1 MKRKLLFAVMTLITG
16 AWALSASAQ
25 EDVTDTYLTNAGLS
39 STSGWTTGGYT
50 AHNTNGAVN
59 VVEFWNWSTQF
70 NFSQTV
76 TLPAGNYRIAVNA
89 FYRNSWG
96 GDGTNN
102 NMAWI
107 FAGSQTKNVVALN
120 SMNDLS
126 GYAGSNDLY
135 RAATAFSQGKFS
147 NEFDFD
153 LTEDATIE
161 LGFRGTCPDGGWCI
175 LGPVKLYKYSL
186 DDYLVDYR
194 AKVSEAQAF
203 TEDEMF
209 PQAWANLQAAIVDES
224 TFSLVSEVTAAINT
238 LTAAINAANTSKSI
252 KLSVGTKLEHMK
264 EVVDAT
270 NFYTDALVESYYG
283 QWKAKYD
290 AGTMTEAEA
299 NALEDPFVQ
308 TGHRAANTVDDL
320 LLPAWTIGGTQCA
333 NYDTDLYING
343 WSVEGNTDG
352 SNFKT
357 PFFEYWTGD
366 NNSLNANTLQATVVG
381 LTPDQLYSVEL
392 LARVRQ
398 TNNQTKVAGSITM
411 QVGDGTPVDITQ
423 GARVGTTPFY
433 FDTFTAIG
441 KADASGNLVL
451 SINVAAGSNV
461 SWLSFKNAK
470 YTALDDERI
479 PYAEQL
485 AQAVANAKSLSTT
498 LVVPAGVQTTLYNAA
513 DAYEGYTYASLPTVA
528 DFQSAIAT
536 VQSAIADAQAAEAT
550 YANYQTLH
558 GYATQ
563 LLAVDYVDLVADA
576 HTTYAAAVTEPTLNT
591 KADIDAA
598 YEALNTATMTYVA
611 NADPAAG
618 EQFDLTF
625 LLTNP
630 DVTSYWDG
638 TWGIVPA
645 GWYTDQTGGNFQV
658 MANEELGP
666 GGEVFIE
673 YWSENPKTNG
683 FVLYQ
688 KATLPEGT
696 YKMTG
701 RVGLQQNVGGT
712 TANMTFSANETDG
725 SQIAVGTLAD
735 QEVEFI
741 NSTTQEVKI
750 GLKAQAGNNY
760 RWIGINKIKMYK
772 LPTDNTEFAINV
784 DATNATVNVTVE
796 GVAAAAAKKLDAV
809 NYTVAVD
816 EGCALTT
823 HTVTYV
829 DGENNTQTITPTDL
843 GSNAFT
849 FQMPAYDVTITV
861 MANVD
866 KTALNEAIAAATIV
880 EGSVPTSVYTPYATA
895 LSTAQTVAASDVATA
910 AEVAAATEALTQ
922 ATATAATF
930 VEPYTAYLELKP
942 YADALVAA
950 PTDNATAQGTL
961 STAITTAA
969 TDIETAADAT
979 TAAAVNTDLRTAM
992 DTYVAAANPT
1002 DETQPFNLTYKFTNP
1017 NLEGLP
1023 TWTGA
1028 AGWYTEQ
1035 PDGNS
1040 QVMTNDAATSE
1051 DGTKTAFYEY
1061 WSYTAKSNNLFTLYQ
1076 PVTLPEG
1083 TYSMSCY
1090 AFAKQQDDPANTGDV
1105 VGIYFYANDTQGSA
1119 VSTDRL
1125 SAKTIEFVNATEQE
1139 VKIGLKAINPNS
1151 YNWMGIGYLELY
1163 KIPAATIVLD
1173 PDDPM
1178 IAKGTEGYE
1187 ADFVGYD
1194 YKLEKAGD
1202 VTLIR
1207 PIKEGLNTL
1216 VLPFSMTQAEVEA
1229 IFGEGSKISIL
1240 KEYNSETESLRFTR
1254 QDGVV
1259 ANRPC
1264 LLKATQAIAEGTD
1277 ILIEGRTLVSCESG
1291 LPSYT
1296 VTGATMYGTYAAQT
1310 TVPVNSFY
1318 VQNSELVYAEEGASL
1333 ESWVNM
1339 TRAYITL
1346 EGWTPDPSGAKSLNI
1361 IFDDEEATGIATL
1374 ENGKLNIRTGK
1385 AYDLSGREVKNPT
1398 KGLYIIDGKKVF
1410 LK

>member
-16 AWALSASAQ
+16 AWSLSANAQ
-25 EDVTDTYLTNAGLS
+25 EDVTDTYLTNANLS
-39 STSGWTTGGYT
+39 STSGWTTGGFT
-50 AHNTNGAVN
+50 AHNTQGAVN

-107 FAGSQTKNVVALN
+107 FAGNQTKNVVALN

-135 RAATAFSQGKFS
+135 KAATAFSQGKFS

-161 LGFRGTCPDGGWCI
+161 LGFRGTCPNGGWCI

-238 LTAAINAANTSKSI
+238 LSAAIITANTSKSI
-252 KLSVGTKLEHMK
+252 KMSVGTKLEHMK

-290 AGTMTEAEA
+290 AGTITEAEA
-299 NALEDPFVQ
+299 NALEDPFEQ

-320 LLPAWTIGGTQCA
+320 LLPAWTIGGTQCS

-343 WSVEGNTDG
+343 WSVEGNNDG

-366 NNSLNANTLQATVVG
+366 NNSLNANTLQATVAG
-381 LTPDQLYSVEL
+381 LTPDQLYSVAL

-423 GARVGTTPFY
+423 GARVGTTQFY

-451 SINVAAGSNV
+451 SINVAAGSNI

-536 VQSAIADAQAAEAT
+536 VQSAITDAQEAEAT
-550 YANYQTLH
+550 YAKYTELK

-563 LLAVDYVDLVADA
+563 LLAVGYVDLVADA
-576 HTTYAAAVTEPTLNT
+576 HATYAAAVTEPTLNT

-598 YEALNTATMTYVA
+598 YTSLYTATMTYIA

-618 EQFDLTF
+618 SQFDLTF
-625 LLTNP
+625 MLVNP
-630 DVTSYWDG
+630 ELSAYAAWTS
-638 TWGIVPA
+638 GIP
-645 GWYTDQTGGNFQV
+645 GWYTDQTDGNFQA
-658 MANEELGP
+658 MTNNEMGP
-666 GGEVFIE
+666 GGEHFME
-673 YWSENPKTNG
+673 YWQDNPKTSG
-683 FVLYQ
+683 FVLCQ
-688 KATLPEGT
+688 KVTIPAGT

-701 RVGLQQNVGGT
+701 RVGLLQNVGGT

-725 SQIAVGTLAD
+725 TQIAVGPLAD

-741 NSTTQEVKI
+741 NTTTQEVQI
-750 GLKAQAGNNY
+750 GIKAHEGNCY
-760 RWIGINKIKMYK
+760 RWIGMNNIHMYK
-772 LPTDNTEFAINV
+772 IPTDNTTYNIV
-784 DATNATVNVTVE
+784 TSATNATVAVTVD
-796 GVAAAAAKKLDAV
+796 GVAGATAAKKLDPV
-809 NYTVAVD
+809 NFTVTPDQDCVV
-816 EGCALTT
+816 ETL
-823 HTVTYV
+823 TVTYV
-829 DGENNTQTITPTDL
+829 DGDNNTQTITPTDL
-843 GSNAFT
+843 GNGAYT
-849 FQMPAYDVTITV
+849 FQMPAFDVTITV
-861 MANVD
+861 VASVD
-866 KTALNEAIAAATIV
+866 KTALAAAIDGAAPYLNEALPTAMMAALNSANTTAQDVYADAAATAQEIADA
-880 EGSVPTSVYTPYATA
+880 TYALNA
-895 LSTAQTVAASDVATA
+895 VVMDVQTFIP
-910 AEVAAATEALTQ
+910 Q
-922 ATATAATF
+922 
-930 VEPYTAYLELKP
+930 YKAYLELKD
-942 YADALVAA
+942 YADALVVVESDDDSAKQELA
-950 PTDNATAQGTL
+950 EAIGNA
-961 STAITTAA
+961 
-969 TDIETAADAT
+969 ET
-979 TAAAVNTDLRTAM
+979 NI
-992 DTYVAAANPT
+992 N
-1002 DETQPFNLTYKFTNP
+1002 
-1017 NLEGLP
+1017 
-1023 TWTGA
+1023 
-1028 AGWYTEQ
+1028 
-1035 PDGNS
+1035 
-1040 QVMTNDAATSE
+1040 AATSATAAEAVNATLKAAMIDYATVATPTEGNKFDLTFMVTNPDVTDFWELQDPADPYSGNWWVTPAGWGTEQEGGNFQVMRNADADAADGIHNVFVEYYYLDNNTTWGNGKFNVYTSIE
-1051 DGTKTAFYEY
+1051 DLPAGTFE
-1061 WSYTAKSNNLFTLYQ
+1061 
-1076 PVTLPEG
+1076 
-1083 TYSMSCY
+1083 MSCY
-1090 AFAKQQDDPANTGDV
+1090 AFAKEQNYASGAANPQV
-1105 VGIYFYANDTQGSA
+1105 YFFANDTQGSLVDSNVMTA
-1119 VSTDRL
+1119 Q
-1125 SAKTIEFVNATEQE
+1125 AIEFVNETTQD
-1139 VKIGLKAINPNS
+1139 VKVGLKPLAGNT
-1151 YNWMGIGYLELY
+1151 YNWMGIGYVQLF
-1163 KIPAATIVLD
+1163 KVPAQAFAIGSDVWD
-1173 PDDPM
+1173 P
-1178 IAKGTEGYE
+1178 ATEG
-1187 ADFVGYD
+1187 
-1194 YKLEKAGD
+1194 AGD
-1202 VTLIR
+1202 VAIDR
-1207 PIKEGLNTL
+1207 SINVGYNAYI
-1216 VLPFSMTQAEVEA
+1216 LPFNMTQAEVEEV
-1229 IFGEGSKISIL
+1229 FGEGSTVKVVRAFDAENEIL
-1240 KEYNSETESLRFTR
+1240 KFSTR
-1254 QDGVV
+1254 EGIA
-1259 ANRPC
+1259 ANEPC
-1264 LLKATQAIAEGTD
+1264 IVKATVAHAAGEVVVP
-1277 ILIEGRTLVSCESG
+1277 GRTLVPAAASEIVYTGEG
-1291 LPSYT
+1291 LT
-1296 VTGATMYGTYAAQT
+1296 MTGC
-1310 TVPVNSFY
+1310 
-1318 VQNSELVYAEEGASL
+1318 YAEETNVPLYSL
-1333 ESWVNM
+1333 FVQNAKLVYNESNAFIYS
-1339 TRAYITL
+1339 TRTYITL
-1346 EGWTPDPSGAKSLNI
+1346 EGWTPGENGIKGLTI
-1361 IFDDEEATGIATL
+1361 IDDDEATGIAVV
-1374 ENGKLNIRTGK
+1374 ENGQLNLLTGK
-1385 AYDLSGREVKNPT
+1385 VYDLSGRAVKNPT
-1398 KGLYIIDGKKVF
+1398 KGLYIIDGKKVM

>member
-16 AWALSASAQ
+16 AWSLSANAQ
-25 EDVTDTYLTNAGLS
+25 EDITSQYLTNANL
-39 STSGWTTGGYT
+39 TSLTGWTQSGYT
-50 AHNTNGAVN
+50 DWKTDGAVP
-59 VVEFWNWSTQF
+59 VIEFWNWSNQF

-89 FYRNSWG
+89 FYRNSWTG
-96 GDGTNN
+96 NGTNN

-107 FAGSQTKNVVALN
+107 FAGDKTQNVVALN
-120 SMNDLS
+120 SMSDLS

-161 LGFRGTCPDGGWCI
+161 LGFRGTCPNGGWCI

-194 AKVSEAQAF
+194 AKVAEAQALN
-203 TEDEMF
+203 EADMF
-209 PQAWANLQAAIVDES
+209 PTAWSNLQAAIVDES

-238 LTAAINAANTSKSI
+238 LSAAINAANASIAAKS
-252 KLSVGTKLEHMK
+252 SVGTKLAHMK

-290 AGTMTEAEA
+290 AGTITEAEA

-398 TNNQTKVAGSITM
+398 TNNQTKVANSITM

-470 YTALDDERI
+470 YTELEDERI

-485 AQAVANAKSLSTT
+485 AQVVAQAQSLAPTLIVPDGVKTT
-498 LVVPAGVQTTLYNAA
+498 LTNTAA
-513 DAYEGYTYASLPTVA
+513 TYDGYTYTSLPTVA
-528 DFQSAIAT
+528 AFQEAIAT
-536 VQSAIADAQAAEAT
+536 VQAAITDAQAAEAT
-550 YANYQTLH
+550 YAKYTELK

-576 HTTYAAAVTEPTLNT
+576 HATYAAAVTEPTLNT

-598 YEALNTATMTYVA
+598 YEALYTATMTYVA

-630 DVTSYWDG
+630 DVTSYWTG
-638 TWGIVPA
+638 TWGVVPA
-645 GWYTDQTGGNFQV
+645 GWYTDQNPADNFQV
-658 MANEELGP
+658 MGNEEMGP

-673 YWSENPKTNG
+673 YWSATAKTSN

-696 YKMTG
+696 YQMTG
-701 RVGLQQNVGGT
+701 RVGLLQADGNGT
-712 TANMTFSANETDG
+712 TANMTFSANDTDG
-725 SQIAVGTLAD
+725 SQIAVGPLSD
-735 QEVEFI
+735 QSVEFI

-772 LPTDNTEFAINV
+772 IPTDNTEFAINV

-809 NYTVAVD
+809 SYTVAVD

-823 HTVTYV
+823 HTITYM

-843 GSNAFT
+843 GSNTFT

-861 MANVD
+861 MASVD

-895 LSTAQTVAASDVATA
+895 LSTAQTVAASDVATV

-930 VEPYTAYLELKP
+930 VEPYTAYLELKAIAE
-942 YADALVAA
+942 YNRDAESDAE
-950 PTDNATAQGTL
+950 DTAKQDFA
-961 STAITTAA
+961 TAITTAQN
-969 TDIETAADAT
+969 AADAAT
-979 TAAAVNTDLRTAM
+979 TATEVETANTNLKDAMDYYVNHCNPVNTGK
-992 DTYVAAANPT
+992 
-1002 DETQPFNLTYKFTNP
+1002 FNLTYMLTNP
-1017 NLEGLP
+1017 DLTP
-1023 TWTGA
+1023 FYTGQHGVHPD
-1028 AGWYTEQ
+1028 GWATEQ
-1035 PDGNS
+1035 ADGNYQVIPSEDAANPDGIH
-1040 QVMTNDAATSE
+1040 
-1051 DGTKTAFYEY
+1051 KYCYEY
-1061 WSYTAKSNNLFTLYQ
+1061 WSNPAKTNGVFNLYTSVNL
-1076 PVTLPEG
+1076 VAG
-1083 TYSMSCY
+1083 TYQMSCY
-1090 AFAKQQDDPANTGDV
+1090 AFAQDQAGTNTAGV
-1105 VGIYFYANDTQGSA
+1105 YFYANDTQGSQ
-1119 VSTDRL
+1119 VTNTTLTQQSV
-1125 SAKTIEFVNATEQE
+1125 EFVNTETQD
-1139 VKIGLKAINPNS
+1139 VKIGLKPTSTNT

-1163 KIPAATIVLD
+1163 KVPA
-1173 PDDPM
+1173 
-1178 IAKGTEGYE
+1178 KSYE
-1187 ADFVGYD
+1187 VGGD
-1194 YKLEKAGD
+1194 TWDITTDAAGD
-1202 VTLIR
+1202 VTLNRSIQNGWNAY
-1207 PIKEGLNTL
+1207 I
-1216 VLPFSMTQAEVEA
+1216 LPFNMTQAEVETY
-1229 IFGEGSKISIL
+1229 FGAGAQVKL
-1240 KEYNSETESLRFTR
+1240 VKEYIAETEKLKFETIDGLR
-1254 QDGVV
+1254 
-1259 ANRPC
+1259 ANVPC
-1264 LLKATQAIAEGTD
+1264 LIKATTAAAAGTVIPARTIVPASATEVVYEGTN
-1277 ILIEGRTLVSCESG
+1277 
-1291 LPSYT
+1291 
-1296 VTGATMYGTYAAQT
+1296 VTMTGCYADET
-1310 TVPVNSFY
+1310 NVPKNGIF
-1318 VQNSELVYAEEGASL
+1318 VQNAKLVYNSGNGTGDSYVY
-1333 ESWVNM
+1333 S
-1339 TRAYITL
+1339 TRAYIEL
-1346 EGWTPDPSGAKSLNI
+1346 NGWTPGAQGIKGLNI
-1361 IFDDEEATGIATL
+1361 DFGDDEATGIATI
-1374 ENGKLNIRTGK
+1374 ENGELKIYTGK

>member
-16 AWALSASAQ
+16 AWSLSANAQ
-25 EDVTDTYLTNAGLS
+25 EDVTNTYLTNANLS
-39 STSGWTTGGYT
+39 STSGWTTGGFT
-50 AHNTNGAVN
+50 AHNTQGAVN

-89 FYRNSWG
+89 FYRESWTG
-96 GDGTNN
+96 NGTNN

-107 FAGSQTKNVVALN
+107 FAGNKTQNVVALN

-135 RAATAFSQGKFS
+135 KAATAFSQGKFS

-161 LGFRGTCPDGGWCI
+161 LGFRGTCPNGGWCI

-194 AKVSEAQAF
+194 AKVAEAQALN
-203 TEDEMF
+203 EADMF
-209 PQAWANLQAAIVDES
+209 PTAWSNLQAAIVDES

-238 LTAAINAANTSKSI
+238 LSAAINAANASIAAKS
-252 KLSVGTKLEHMK
+252 SVGTKLAHMK

-290 AGTMTEAEA
+290 AGTITEAEA

-398 TNNQTKVAGSITM
+398 TNNQTKVANSITM

-536 VQSAIADAQAAEAT
+536 VQSAIADAQEAEAT
-550 YANYQTLH
+550 YAKYTELK

-563 LLAVDYVDLVADA
+563 LLAVDYVDLVANA
-576 HTTYAAAVTEPTLNT
+576 HATYAAAVTEPTFNT

-598 YEALNTATMTYVA
+598 YNALHTATMTYVA
-611 NADPAAG
+611 NADPATGA
-618 EQFDLTF
+618 QFDLSF

-630 DVTSYWDG
+630 DVTSYWTG
-638 TWGIVPA
+638 AWNVVPA
-645 GWYTDQTGGNFQV
+645 GWYTDQNPADNFQV
-658 MANEELGP
+658 MANEEMGP

-673 YWSENPKTNG
+673 YWSPAAKQSE

-701 RVGLQQNVGGT
+701 RVGLQQLGDGATGT
-712 TANMTFSANETDG
+712 TPNMTFSANETDG

-735 QEVEFI
+735 QSVEFI
-741 NSTTQEVKI
+741 NTTTQEVKI
-750 GLKAQAGNNY
+750 GIKAHAGNCY
-760 RWIGINKIKMYK
+760 RWIGINKIKLYK
-772 LPTDNTEFAINV
+772 VPTENAEYTINV
-784 DATNATVNVTVE
+784 EATNADVAVTVD
-796 GVAAAAAKKLDAV
+796 GVTATAAKKLDAV
-809 NYTVAVD
+809 KFAVTI
-816 EGCALTT
+816 EAGSVIESIS
-823 HTVTYV
+823 VTYI
-829 DGENNTQTITPTDL
+829 DADNNTQTITPTDL
-843 GSNAFT
+843 GENKYT
-849 FQMPAYDVTITV
+849 FQMPAFAVKIEV
-861 MANVD
+861 VASVD
-866 KTALNEAIAAATIV
+866 KSALAAAIAGAEPYLNEALPTTIMTALNNAY
-880 EGSVPTSVYTPYATA
+880 SD
-895 LSTAQTVAASDVATA
+895 AQTVYNDTDATGA
-910 AEVAAATEALTQ
+910 QVSAATDALNFAVMDVQ
-922 ATATAATF
+922 AAI
-930 VEPYTAYLELKP
+930 PYYAAYLELKA
-942 YADALVAA
+942 YADALVLVAN
-950 PTDNATAQGTL
+950 DNATANTAL
-961 STAITTAA
+961 ATAISDAVTAVTNA
-969 TDIETAADAT
+969 AGSGDIDVANTNLRAAMDTYAAAANPVGTGAQFDLTFMLTNPDLTEFWDGVPGDADSGT
-979 TAAAVNTDLRTAM
+979 WGVIPEGWASEQEDGNKQVMTNAAAVNGDKAI
-992 DTYVAAANPT
+992 
-1002 DETQPFNLTYKFTNP
+1002 
-1017 NLEGLP
+1017 
-1023 TWTGA
+1023 
-1028 AGWYTEQ
+1028 
-1035 PDGNS
+1035 
-1040 QVMTNDAATSE
+1040 
-1051 DGTKTAFYEY
+1051 FYEY
-1061 WSYTAKSNNLFTLYQ
+1061 WSNPAKNNRLFNLYTTVENL
-1076 PVTLPEG
+1076 PVG
-1083 TYSMSCY
+1083 TYNMSCY
-1090 AFAKQQDDPANTGDV
+1090 AFAQDQYAGTNTAGV
-1105 VGIYFYANDTQGSA
+1105 YFYANDTQGSQ
-1119 VSTDRL
+1119 VTNTTL
-1125 SAKTIEFVNATEQE
+1125 TEQNVEFVNNTIQN
-1139 VKIGLKAINPNS
+1139 VKIGLKPTATNT
-1151 YNWMGIGYLELY
+1151 YNWMGIGYLKLY
-1163 KIPAATIVLD
+1163 KVPAKSFTLD
-1173 PDDPM
+1173 CDDEWDY
-1178 IAKGTEGYE
+1178 TQEG
-1187 ADFVGYD
+1187 
-1194 YKLEKAGD
+1194 AGD
-1202 VTLIR
+1202 VVVMNR
-1207 PIKEGLNTL
+1207 PIVNGFNT
-1216 VLPFSMTQAEVEA
+1216 VVFPFSMTQAEVEDY
-1229 IFGEGSKISIL
+1229 FGTGSTVSVLRSYDVDSEIL
-1240 KEYNSETESLRFTR
+1240 HFIY
-1254 QDGVV
+1254 QDGIQ
-1259 ANRPC
+1259 ANKPC
-1264 LLKATQAIAEGTD
+1264 LLKAMKDLDPGDYITIPDRTIVRAESVHPTFSV
-1277 ILIEGRTLVSCESG
+1277 EN
-1291 LPSYT
+1291 
-1296 VTGATMYGTYAAQT
+1296 ATMTGTYEDQT
-1310 TVPVNSFY
+1310 DVPTNSWF
-1318 VQNSELVYAEEGASL
+1318 VQNNQLVYAEAGSTC
-1333 ESWVNM
+1333 WVNM

-1346 EGWTPDPSGAKSLNI
+1346 GDGSAPVKNLNVA
-1361 IFDDEEATGIATL
+1361 FDDDEATGIAIV
-1374 ENGKLNIRTGK
+1374 ENGQLNVLTGK